1 MMFLFQEHSLT
12 YEVLRK
18 VSPLEADLLRDPVI
32 QARVRFRYGEL
43 EGFGFV
49 VVAFYIF
56 FKFTLRIIQGK
67 RDLY

>member
-1 MMFLFQEHSLT
+1 M
-12 YEVLRK
+12 LRK

-43 EGFGFV
+43 EGLGFV

-56 FKFTLRIIQGK
+56 FQLYVKNNPRKK
-67 RDLY
+67 RSIMNSI

>member
-1 MMFLFQEHSLT
+1 M
-12 YEVLRK
+12 LRK

-43 EGFGFV
+43 EGLGFV

-56 FKFTLRIIQGK
+56 QLYAKNNPRQK
-67 RDLY
+67 RSKMNSI